1 MISKVSRPKLTLR
14 TKLTVIPAITTID
27 SVQLSSELDGSN
39 GVNRA
44 IGNRPQI
51 IANTD
56 ADAIKVWLARYRDT
70 KTTFDSYRKEA
81 ERLLLWSVIDL
92 GKPLSSLSHEDFLV
106 YQRFL
111 ANPLPAERWIMSQ
124 RKVARDDPKW
134 RPFAGPLSPTSQ
146 RQAIVI
152 LNGMFSWLVNAGYL
166 AGNPLSLS
174 RNRQRKAKPRVTRF
188 LDGDLWSEVKITIES
203 MPRETNRKREHYHR
217 VRWLFSLLYI
227 TGLRVSEVTQNTMG
241 GFFSRKDKSSESRW
255 WLEITGKGDK
265 TRIVPATNELMLELG
280 RYRRE
285 MGLSLNPSEGET
297 TPLLL
302 PIGGKQRAMTRSALH
317 LILKQIFNITAK
329 RLRARGPDS
338 LCLAIRLEAA
348 SAHWMRHTAGSNM
361 TSADIDIRHVRD
373 NLGHESIATTNNYLH
388 SEDDKRHQDT
398 EEKHKLGW

>member
-1 MISKVSRPKLTLR
+1 MQ
-14 TKLTVIPAITTID
+14 TKLTVIPAIATID
-27 SVQLSSELDGSN
+27 LIKLSPELDGSN
-39 GVNRA
+39 GANRA

-51 IANTD
+51 TVNTD
-56 ADAIKVWLARYRDT
+56 TDAIKVWLARYFDT
-70 KTTFDSYRKEA
+70 KTTFDNYRKEA
-81 ERLLLWSVIDL
+81 ERLLLWSVIAL

-111 ANPLPAERWIMSQ
+111 ANPIPAERWIMTK

-188 LDGDLWSEVKITIES
+188 LDEDLWKEVKITIES
-203 MPRETNRKREHYHR
+203 MPRETNREREHYQR

-227 TGLRVSEVTQNTMG
+227 TGVRVSEVTQNTMG
-241 GFFSRKDKSSESRW
+241 GFFNRKDKSSESRW

-265 TRIVPATNELMLELG
+265 TRIVPATNELMLELN

-285 MGLSLNPSEGET
+285 TGLSLNPIEGEA

-302 PIGGKQRAMTRSALH
+302 PIGGKQRAMTRSAIH
-317 LILKQIFNITAK
+317 QILKQVFNDTAE
-329 RLRARGPDS
+329 RLEGRGPDFV
-338 LCLAIRLEAA
+338 LQVAKLKAA

-361 TSADIDIRHVRD
+361 TSGDMDIRHVRD

-388 SEDDKRHQDT
+388 SEDNKRHQDT
-398 EEKHKLGW
+398 EEKHKLNW

>member
-1 MISKVSRPKLTLR
+1 LALQ
-14 TKLTVIPAITTID
+14 TKLTVIPAIATID
-27 SVQLSSELDGSN
+27 LVKLSSELDGSN
-39 GVNRA
+39 GANRA

-51 IANTD
+51 TVNTD
-56 ADAIKVWLARYRDT
+56 ADAIKIWLARYFDT

-81 ERLLLWSVIDL
+81 ERLLLWSVIEL

-124 RKVARDDPKW
+124 RKVARDDSKW

-188 LDGDLWSEVKITIES
+188 LDEDLWKEVKLTIES
-203 MPRETNRKREHYHR
+203 MPRETHREREHYQR

-227 TGLRVSEVTQNTMG
+227 TGVRVSEVTQNTMG
-241 GFFSRKDKSSESRW
+241 GFFSRKDKNSESRW

-265 TRIVPATNELMLELG
+265 TRIVPATNELMLELN

-285 MGLSLNPSEGET
+285 MGLSLNPIEGEA

-302 PIGGKQRAMTRSALH
+302 PIGGKQRAMTRSAVH
-317 LILKQIFNITAK
+317 LILKHIFNITAK
-329 RLRARGPDS
+329 RLQERGPDFI
-338 LCLAIRLEAA
+338 AQVARLEAA

-361 TSADIDIRHVRD
+361 TSGDMDIRHVRD
-373 NLGHESIATTNNYLH
+373 NLGHESISTTNNYLH

-398 EEKHKLGW
+398 EEKHRLKW

>member
-1 MISKVSRPKLTLR
+1 MTLQ
-14 TKLTVIPAITTID
+14 TKLTVIPGIATID

-39 GVNRA
+39 GHNRA

-51 IANTD
+51 TANTD
-56 ADAIKVWLARYRDT
+56 SDAIRVWLARYLDT
-70 KTTFDSYRKEA
+70 KTTYDSYRKEA
-81 ERLLLWSVIDL
+81 ERLLLWSVIEL

-111 ANPLPAERWIMSQ
+111 ANPQPAGRWIMIQ
-124 RKVARDDPKW
+124 RKVARDDSKW

-188 LDGDLWSEVKITIES
+188 LDEDLWKEVKITIES
-203 MPRETNRKREHYHR
+203 MPRETNREREHYQR
-217 VRWLFSLLYI
+217 IRWLFSLLYI
-227 TGLRVSEVTQNTMG
+227 TGMRVSEVTQNTMG

-285 MGLSLNPSEGET
+285 MGLSLNPTGGES

-317 LILKQIFNITAK
+317 LILKQIFNLTAK
-329 RLRARGPDS
+329 RLQERGPDFI
-338 LCLAIRLEAA
+338 AQAVRLEAA

-361 TSADIDIRHVRD
+361 ASGDMDIRHVRD

-398 EEKHKLGW
+398 EEHHRLDW